1 MILETPRL
9 VLRPLALEDHH
20 DIQKHFPHWDV
31 VKYLS
36 KNAIKWPYP
45 EDGAEKFLRNIAL
58 PAMERGDDWF
68 WAITRREKPGEVI
81 GVIHLRRDTASG
93 NRGLWIAREYQGAG
107 YMKEALEAVNDYAFS
122 ELGFDRLVIKNA
134 ADNEASRQL
143 KIKSGAE
150 LLETRPAIHYLGGS
164 PTQEVWQLTAEKWR
178 AFKTLRDAAQAAFA
192 AGATGLK
199 TLFCKAQAYIGI
211 SIMRD
216 ISLRRDFAVCSKT
229 KCYAP
234 QAFDGFN
241 AVFKRNNSARQAGP
255 RRA

>member
-9 VLRPLALEDHH
+9 VLRPLVLEDHR

-36 KNAIKWPYP
+36 KKAIKWPYP

-58 PAMERGDDWF
+58 PAMERGNDWF
-68 WAITRREKPGEVI
+68 WGITRREKPEEVI

-122 ELGFDRLVIKNA
+122 ELGFDKLVIKNA

-143 KIKSGAE
+143 KMKSGAE
-150 LLETRPAIHYLGGS
+150 LLETRPANHYLGGS
-164 PTQEVWQLTAEKWR
+164 TTQEVWQLTAESWS
-178 AFKTLRDAAQAAFA
+178 AFKALRAA
-192 AGATGLK
+192 AGAALTAGAKGLK
-199 TLFCKAQAYIGI
+199 TLFCQAQAYMGI
-211 SIMRD
+211 HVARD
-216 ISLRRDFAVCSKT
+216 MSLRRDFGLSSAK
-229 KCYAP
+229 KCRP
-234 QAFDGFN
+234 PVPFDGFHR
-241 AVFKRNNSARQAGP
+241 AFKRNTAFSPQ
-255 RRA
+255 